1 MAPTMVALTVFLS
14 MSAKRKTQSDNSTA
28 SSEETKT
35 KENIE
40 EARNQSSDTIF
51 VAPVMAE
58 DLGQR
63 LDHILCHLGKL

>member
-1 MAPTMVALTVFLS
+1 
-14 MSAKRKTQSDNSTA
+14 MSAKRKTQSDISTA
-28 SSEETKT
+28 SPEETKT

-40 EARNQSSDTIF
+40 EVRNQSSDIIF

-63 LDHILCHLGKL
+63 LDHILSHLGKL